1 MRSLRI
7 TALVLLVATASMTL
21 AAAETHPAAPTNPMW
36 EKMKTLEGAWTTK
49 TEYGTSVT
57 TYRLTSGGSAMIQ
70 TLVSPGEG
78 EMTTVFHP
86 VGQTVVGTHYCLS
99 MNQPTF
105 VASPG
110 PDASVIA
117 FKFKSVDNL
126 KTPETGHM
134 RELVLKI
141 PDKDHHSQV
150 WSYREKGKDST
161 DTFVAERKK

>member
-1 MRSLRI
+1 MKRAFVVI
-7 TALVLLVATASMTL
+7 ICVIAFAGFAVAAD
-21 AAAETHPAAPTNPMW
+21 EPHPAAPTNPMW

-49 TEYGTSVT
+49 TEYGTSLT

-70 TLVSPGEG
+70 TIDAPGEG

-110 PDASVIA
+110 PDASVIS

-126 KTPETGHM
+126 KTPTSGHM

-141 PDKDHHSQV
+141 ADKDHHSQT
-150 WSYREKGKDST
+150 WSYRANGKDST

>member
-1 MRSLRI
+1 MRALRI
-7 TALVLLVATASMTL
+7 TALVLLVVTASVAL
-21 AAAETHPAAPTNPMW
+21 AADEPHPKAPTNPMW
-36 EKMKTLEGAWTTK
+36 EKMKTLEGTWTTK

-86 VGQTVVGTHYCLS
+86 VGQTIVGTHYCLS

-110 PDASVIA
+110 SDPSVISFA
-117 FKFKSVDNL
+117 FKSVDNL
-126 KTPETGHM
+126 KTPDAGHM
-134 RELVLKI
+134 RTLTLKI
-141 PDKDHHSQV
+141 ADADHHSQV
-150 WSYREKGKDST
+150 WGYREKGKDTS